1 LLGFPEGMWELVQ
14 RQFALEPEGIH
25 GVSHW
30 QRVLENGLRLAVITG
45 ARVEVVRWFALLH
58 DSQRLT
64 DGRDPLHGNRASEYA
79 QSLRETWIHLSEADF
94 GLLAFACEHHTAGLT
109 EGDITV
115 QTCWDADRLDLFR
128 VGIEPDPAR
137 LCTPA
142 SRDPRILAWAAE
154 RSAQAGRFR
163 QKCPGALNPEAG
175 HGPLPGQVEAHSP

>member
-1 LLGFPEGMWELVQ
+1 VRFREDLMEMIQ
-14 RQFALEPEGIH
+14 RQFALEPESIH

-30 QRVLENGLRLAVITG
+30 QRVLENGLRLGITG

-64 DGRDPLHGNRASEYA
+64 DRRDPLHGKRASEYA
-79 QSLRETWIHLSEADF
+79 QSLRGTWIDLTEMDF

-154 RSAQAGRFR
+154 RSTPARRFG
-163 QKCPGALNPEAG
+163 QDCPGSRKSATG

>member
-1 LLGFPEGMWELVQ
+1 MVHFREDLLEMV
-14 RQFALEPEGIH
+14 RAQFALEPEGIH

-64 DGRDPLHGNRASEYA
+64 DHRDPLHGRRASGYA
-79 QSLRETWIHLSEADF
+79 RTLRARWIDLSEMDF
-94 GLLAFACEHHTAGLT
+94 ARLTCACEQHTAGLT

-115 QTCWDADRLDLFR
+115 LTCWDADRLDLFR

-137 LCTPA
+137 LCTSA
-142 SRDPRILAWAAE
+142 AREPRILAWAAE
-154 RSAQAGRFR
+154 RSLRAGGYG
-163 QKCPGALNPEAG
+163 QSCPR
-175 HGPLPGQVEAHSP
+175 SR